1 MNKIDLTPLVGSQ
14 VLMQF
19 EDNKSLVSKPF
30 KTVGFLCGIHKIADF
45 FLCAE
50 TDDLFL
56 YAETDSD
63 HAFDSCR
70 IYQHP
75 AYWISNVNRNVIIPN
90 GLACA
95 AMYVSFEGERYV
107 QYGVTKNDQFFID
120 GKSEVG
126 SQLSNAEHIKVI
138 GPAEGWSYE

>member
-1 MNKIDLTPLVGSQ
+1 MSELKKIDLTPLVGSQ

-45 FLCAE
+45 FL
-50 TDDLFL
+50 

-75 AYWISNVNRNVIIPN
+75 DYWISNV
-90 GLACA
+90 
-95 AMYVSFEGERYV
+95 
-107 QYGVTKNDQFFID
+107 D
-120 GKSEVG
+120 GKLVLPIGLVTRSMYG
-126 SQLSNAEHIKVI
+126 DGGIIKSKTNTRFKHNIGGVSDLKIIAVQVI
-138 GPAEGWSYE
+138 GPAEGCSY